1 MVCGCFSWDTNL
13 QSTRFKIVW
22 GIVLLIGVLF
32 SATGLKL
39 IAIIQFAQ
47 ITNGLLLPL
56 IAGILLWI
64 MNKSSVLGSHKNNIF
79 QNILGFIIVIIA
91 FLLSARTLWSVY
103 LKL

>member
-1 MVCGCFSWDTNL
+1 MK
-13 QSTRFKIVW
+13 STRFKIVW
-22 GIVLLIGVLF
+22 GIVLLTGVLF

-56 IAGILLWI
+56 IALIILWI
-64 MNKSSVLGSHKNNIF
+64 MNKSSVLGAYKNNTF
-79 QNILGFIIVIIA
+79 QNILGFMVVIIA
-91 FLLSARTLWSVY
+91 FLLSVRSLWSVY